1 MQELANALIDSGVK
15 CWACPVFDN
24 LFAIIS
30 DTAAAA
36 YKQLSVFGVAIFVIL
51 FTFFIINAVWQNI
64 KKGMPD
70 PFFQKS
76 LKPVLIK
83 SLLALSILTMGLTV
97 PRLISRVTFEPAAT
111 ITLECTKTLLPADYE
126 IPEDYPALKLK
137 TDGFFNPELRDTVLK
152 MIEMGVASF
161 QIYIKIG
168 IAIMDAAFSLKSLLS
183 IGSLIKHFIIFFIGV
198 FLTYNFT
205 KLFVKYSF
213 CFLDIIVAMAMFAF
227 FFPISIVLFVFKDAP
242 DIPGWMK
249 NLGGDLGL
257 GQIKKLIN
265 AIVSMSSSILTYTV
279 IILLIRGYL
288 NANGVE
294 ADTIRNSYES
304 LFQFDLDH
312 SDAMQITF
320 AGCIVL
326 IYVITFISNQIP
338 EVTKKILEAFGVKQ
352 EDSLSKEMGE
362 NVWQFTNLIFDNAK
376 KLVKTIAN
384 PEEALKEAEKKGED
398 KKGGDKKDD
407 KKEAPKEEKK

>member
-1 MQELANALIDSGVK
+1 
-15 CWACPVFDN
+15 
-24 LFAIIS
+24 
-30 DTAAAA
+30 
-36 YKQLSVFGVAIFVIL
+36 
-51 FTFFIINAVWQNI
+51 
-64 KKGMPD
+64 MPD

-168 IAIMDAAFSLKSLLS
+168 IAIMDAAFSLKSLLG
-183 IGSLIKHFIIFFIGV
+183 IGSLIKHSIIFFIGV

-265 AIVSMSSSILTYTV
+265 AIVSMSSSILTYTI

-288 NANGVE
+288 NSNGVD
-294 ADTIRNSYES
+294 ADSIRNSYES

-326 IYVITFISNQIP
+326 IYVITFISNQVP

-362 NVWQFTNLIFDNAK
+362 NVWQFTNLIFENAK